1 MRSVLILGLVAT
13 LFASGCAGTFEE
25 ARIGGMQKRAAAA
38 PASIQASAS
47 PPDRCQ
53 SLSTAARNE
62 GALAKFGAAL
72 TGTAGISTWPLE
84 DRLQTG
90 AAILSGVL
98 AAFTATAVWLHET
111 DSAAYVAEGC
121 GAAK

>member
-1 MRSVLILGLVAT
+1 MRHGVLVLGLM
-13 LFASGCAGTFEE
+13 LLSGCAGTFEE
-25 ARIGGMQKRAAAA
+25 ARVAGLEQRAAAP
-38 PASIQASAS
+38 PASARAAVS
-47 PPDRCQ
+47 PAERCQ
-53 SLSTAARNE
+53 SLSIAARNE

-72 TGTAGISTWPLE
+72 TGATGISTWPLE